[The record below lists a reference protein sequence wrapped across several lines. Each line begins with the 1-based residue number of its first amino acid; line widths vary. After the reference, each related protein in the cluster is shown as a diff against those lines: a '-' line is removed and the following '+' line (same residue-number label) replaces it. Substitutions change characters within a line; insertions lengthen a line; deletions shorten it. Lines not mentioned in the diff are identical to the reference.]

1 MSYAC
6 SLDSTAPWRPRLN
19 LEQWECQ
26 TSIPRHRHAHGYAAL
41 VVSGGYEEC
50 GSFGRF
56 QAREGQVLLHRPFD
70 AHLDRFGR
78 TGARILS
85 LPLRSQPVYGL
96 GRVAD
101 PERIIHLAPKDL
113 MEATESLFEQLRPVA
128 PTLADWPDLLAS
140 DLIRDQTL
148 HLRVWAERQ
157 GLARESLARGFRKVF
172 GMTPAAFRAEARAHS
187 AFVGIGDAAASLV
200 HIAEATGFADQAHM
214 TRAISELT
222 GWPPGNW
229 RKLNRFKTPPAA
241 VT

>member
-19 LEQWECQ
+19 LERWECQ
-26 TSIPRHRHAHGYAAL
+26 TSIPRHRHVQGYAAL

-50 GSFGRF
+50 GGFGRF

-70 AHLDRFGR
+70 AHLDRFVR

-101 PERIIHLAPKDL
+101 PDRILHIASKDL
-113 MEATESLFEQLRPVA
+113 IEASELLFEQLRPVT
-128 PTLADWPDLLAS
+128 PNPADWPDLLAS
-140 DLIRDQTL
+140 DLISDPTL
-148 HLRVWAERQ
+148 QLRAWAERQ
-157 GLARESLARGFRKVF
+157 GLAQESLARGFRKVF
-172 GMTPAAFRAEARAHS
+172 AITPAAFRAEARAQS
-187 AFVGIGDAAASLV
+187 AWVGIGDGAAPLA

-222 GWPPGNW
+222 GCPPGYW
-229 RKLNRFKTPPAA
+229 RRLNRFKTPP
-241 VT
+241 VTVT

>member
-1 MSYAC
+1 
-6 SLDSTAPWRPRLN
+6 LN

-56 QAREGQVLLHRPFD
+56 GAHEGQVLLHRPFD

-101 PERIIHLAPKDL
+101 TDRIMHIASKDL
-113 MEATESLFEQLRPVA
+113 IEATESLFEQLRPVT
-128 PTLADWPDLLAS
+128 PNPADWPDLLAS
-140 DLIRDQTL
+140 DLISDPTL
-148 HLRVWAERQ
+148 QLRVWAERQ
-157 GLARESLARGFRKVF
+157 GLAQESLARGFRKVF
-172 GMTPAAFRAEARAHS
+172 AITPAAFRAEARVHS
-187 AFVGIGDAAASLV
+187 AWVGIGDAAAPLA

-214 TRAISELT
+214 TRAITELT
-222 GWPPGNW
+222 GCPPGYW
-229 RKLNRFKTPPAA
+229 RRLNRFKTLP
-241 VT
+241 VTVT